1 MKIVLVIIICY
12 LLGSIPFGYI
22 IGKLFKKTDIREYGS
37 GNIGTTNAFRILG
50 PSLASL
56 VLIGDIG
63 KGIFSIYLVRF
74 LNIDNLFIL
83 TIAGLAVIFGHDWS
97 LFLRFKGGKGVATT
111 FGVIFSFNLVISIL
125 AVIVWVIIIIFTK
138 YASLASISSLTAVV
152 IFMIL
157 LKQPYE
163 YVIFSIII
171 LILTV
176 FRHKENIKRLRL
188 GKEKKFGEKIKIIKE
203 KQMLK

>member
-1 MKIVLVIIICY
+1 MKIILVIIICY
-12 LLGSIPFGYI
+12 LLGSVPFGYI
-22 IGKLFKKTDIREYGS
+22 VGKLFKKIDIREYGS
-37 GNIGTTNAFRILG
+37 GNIGATNAFRILG
-50 PSLASL
+50 PVLASL

-63 KGIFSIYLVRF
+63 KGVFSIYLVRF
-74 LNIDNLFIL
+74 LNIDSLSIL
-83 TIAGLAVIFGHDWS
+83 IIAGLAVICGHDWS

-176 FRHKENIKRLRL
+176 FKHKENIKRLRL
-188 GKEKKFGEKIKIIKE
+188 GKEKKFGEKIEIRKD
-203 KQMLK
+203 